1 MEDIERLEK
10 LVQQYKR
17 GIDWYKDCAIEC
29 DISVAINGNGNHT
42 TWMVKPKDKSMQE
55 KFSGWGDNLDEAIAN
70 FRASLED
77 YIWQCFANG
86 GLVCFGN
93 GDIK

>member
-42 TWMVKPKDKSMQE
+42 NWRITPKDKSMQD
-55 KFSGWGDNLDEAIAN
+55 KFSGRADSLDEAIAC
-70 FRASLED
+70 FSVSLNG
-77 YIWQCFANG
+77 YIERCFANN

-93 GDIK
+93 GE